1 MASSS
6 GMTATPFVGPAPANP
21 VDTGGAAVGAEAAPP
36 PTPAPPSAPR
46 AFDVKSL
53 ATSVCKAIARQP
65 AWAALLFAGLMYL
78 GMRYRRFLPP
88 THGRMVVASAFGA
101 LLYLLAVVSSGD
113 LGIASRGLS
122 GLMGTADG
130 TAGMSVAARVKAS
143 WFVVYPAIA
152 IAAASVPSLRPWPLV
167 AVVGT
172 IIVLPGVLAA
182 KT

>member
-6 GMTATPFVGPAPANP
+6 GMTATPFVGPAPSQPADTTSGAGPQPEAP
-21 VDTGGAAVGAEAAPP
+21 VPP
-36 PTPAPPSAPR
+36 PPASAPR
-46 AFDVKSL
+46 AFDLRSV
-53 ATSVCKAIARQP
+53 ATSACKAIARQP
-65 AWAALLFAGLMYL
+65 AWAALLFAGIMYL
-78 GMRYRRFLPP
+78 GMRYRQYLPP
-88 THGRMVVASAFGA
+88 RHGRMVVASAFGA
-101 LLYLLAVVSSGD
+101 LLYLLAVISSGD
-113 LGIASRGLS
+113 IGVASRGLS

-130 TAGMSVAARVKAS
+130 TAGMSVAARIKAS

-182 KT
+182 KM